1 VKITIKIE
9 VELNDKGVAVRPA
22 GWNITEAP
30 PGQLQPDLIKAFAA
44 AFVEANSNTGGPPD
58 NQPMLPLDQEWD
70 NVAIPTLP
78 PPPPPVQR
86 SAPAIADLV
95 SVGVTAIVA
104 KQLVAAAGNAR
115 CSSLAKWMRDRTDIQ
130 NADAVARAV
139 IAKNFSK

>member
-78 PPPPPVQR
+78 PPP
-86 SAPAIADLV
+86 IADLV